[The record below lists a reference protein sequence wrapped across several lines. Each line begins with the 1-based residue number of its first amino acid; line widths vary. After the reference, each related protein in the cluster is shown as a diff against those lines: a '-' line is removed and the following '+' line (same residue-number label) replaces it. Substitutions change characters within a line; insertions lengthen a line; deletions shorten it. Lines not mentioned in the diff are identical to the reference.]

1 MQQKHIV
8 NFSGGKDSTAMLL
21 IMLEKGMPVDIILF
35 ADTGKEFPQMYEHI
49 NKVENFIGRKIIKLK
64 SEKSFD
70 YYMFDHQ
77 TSKGKYMDRLGH
89 GWPTMRVRWCTSRL
103 KIKTVNKYLQ
113 ELKKSYEV
121 IQYIGIAA
129 DEKKRAKDKKYPLI
143 EWGMTESD
151 CLNYCYNKGFDWGG
165 LYQHFDRVSCWCCP
179 LQNLKDLR
187 NLWEYYPELWS
198 ELKEMDAKAYN
209 TFRTDYSFLQLEKR
223 FQAEKKN
230 ESMLEK
236 LRFF

>member
-1 MQQKHIV
+1 MSSKERMQQKHIV
-8 NFSGGKDSTAMLL
+8 NFSGGKDSTTMLL

-77 TSKGKYMDRLGH
+77 TSKGKHMDRLGH
-89 GWPTMRVRWCTSRL
+89 GWPTMRVRWCTGYL
-103 KIKTVNKYLQ
+103 KRDTVNKYLQ
-113 ELKKSYEV
+113 ELKKSHEV

-198 ELKEMDAKAYN
+198 ELKRDGCQ
-209 TFRTDYSFLQLEKR
+209 SV
-223 FQAEKKN
+223 
-230 ESMLEK
+230 
-236 LRFF
+236 